1 MTPDVTIGWF
11 PRERFSVAAESL
23 QSLLENSPSCRLIV
37 VDCDTPKRYLDEIK
51 AVLGDRP
58 AQIVSTGRHILP
70 SAARN
75 VVVGMTQTKYV
86 ALVENDMLFA
96 PGWLERLVAA
106 CEETPAD
113 VASPILFEGRAR
125 KEHFDKKLG
134 EIRRSESHPGKFEI
148 VPLSS
153 PRNSCVVRTKV
164 DFVEQHCLV
173 FRMSAFERI
182 GGFNELNTRD
192 DVDLG
197 MALHAAGCTAVLEP
211 SVKVNFVGPSWRP
224 ADDEL
229 PFFRF
234 RWDLEAA
241 RRNRD
246 EIRERWTLVETPGDM
261 GFVTY
266 RNLMA
271 RLPEVRQDL
280 RRLDAAPGATL
291 LLENGDWFGT
301 DMVEGLSMRPFPD
314 LNGRFGG
321 FPSSD
326 TSAVG
331 ELDRAIKDGCRRVVV
346 AFPAFWWLD
355 HLPGLR
361 QRLTQA
367 GPACRNDDLLQV
379 FELRPGGSG

>member
-23 QSLLENSPSCRLIV
+23 KSLLENSPPCRLII
-37 VDCDTPKRYLDEIK
+37 VDGDTPQRYLDEIK
-51 AVLGDRP
+51 AILGNCP
-58 AQIVSTGRHILP
+58 VEIVSTGRYILP

-75 VVVGMTQTKYV
+75 LIVGMAQTKYV
-86 ALVENDMLFA
+86 ALVENDVLFT
-96 PGWLERLVAA
+96 PNWVETLIAA

-113 VASPILFEGRAR
+113 VATPILFEGRDQ

-134 EIRRSESHPGKFEI
+134 HIRHSERHPGKYE
-148 VPLSS
+148 VLPLSS
-153 PRNSCVVRTKV
+153 PRNSCTTRTKV

-182 GGFNELNTRD
+182 HGFNELNTRD
-192 DVDLG
+192 DIDLG
-197 MALHAAGCTAVLEP
+197 MALHDAGLSAVLEP

-234 RWDLEAA
+234 RWDIERA

-246 EIRERWTLVETPGDM
+246 EIRDRWNLVETPGDM

-266 RNLMA
+266 RNQMA
-271 RLPEVRQDL
+271 RLPEVQQDL
-280 RRLDAAPGATL
+280 RRLDETPGDAL
-291 LLENGDWFGT
+291 LLENGDWFDT

-314 LNGRFGG
+314 LKGRFGG
-321 FPSSD
+321 FPISD
-326 TSAVG
+326 ESAVS
-331 ELDRAIKDGCRRVVV
+331 ELNRAIERGCKRVVV
-346 AFPAFWWLD
+346 GFPAFWWLD
-355 HLPGLR
+355 HLPALR
-361 QRLTQA
+361 DRLAQTSQLR
-367 GPACRNDDLLQV
+367 RNDDMLQV
-379 FELRPGGSG
+379 FEIASGGLR